1 MRQVY
6 RSNVP
11 CRDSL
16 DGDIIKVRDDEYQMS
31 LLPVGMPLDELL
43 DRGKVPDP
51 VPVLKAIL
59 SFFVGLHAMGFVYID
74 LHPSNVIRAN
84 EGYLV
89 IDLEF
94 VRPVKEAVP
103 VNLKCRSV
111 LEKAGFPETNMTAS
125 TCMDLVMLHEFMV
138 SCRWTNKQDPH
149 YGALLAYLAQVG
161 PATGHTAS
169 TALDILNTA
178 TKQVSQ
184 PAKKSRTTKLLR

>member
-1 MRQVY
+1 
-6 RSNVP
+6 
-11 CRDSL
+11 
-16 DGDIIKVRDDEYQMS
+16 MS
-31 LLPVGMPLDELL
+31 LSPVGMPLDELL
-43 DRGKVPDP
+43 SRGKVPDP

-74 LHPSNVIRAN
+74 LRVPNVIRAS

-103 VNLKCRSV
+103 VNLRCRSV
-111 LEKAGFPETNMTAS
+111 LEKAGFPKTKMRAA

-138 SCRWTNKQDPH
+138 SCRWTDEQDPR

-178 TKQVSQ
+178 TKQVS
-184 PAKKSRTTKLLR
+184 